1 MMTLGYFIHTC
12 TASDWTDDD
21 AWVEPF
27 TQRRCRGWVGNVE
40 NKELETFVDVY
51 SGTRRHEKEK
61 NQLRRMPISSTKPV
75 MKDMN

>member
-1 MMTLGYFIHTC
+1 MATLYIRVQRVIGQMMMLGWSHLLEE
-12 TASDWTDDD
+12 D
-21 AWVEPF
+21 AEG
-27 TQRRCRGWVGNVE
+27 GWAME

>member
-1 MMTLGYFIHTC
+1 MMLEWSHLLKE
-12 TASDWTDDD
+12 D
-21 AWVEPF
+21 AEG
-27 TQRRCRGWVGNVE
+27 GWAME

-61 NQLRRMPISSTKPV
+61 NQLRRMSISSTKPV

>member
-1 MMTLGYFIHTC
+1 MMLGWSHLLEE
-12 TASDWTDDD
+12 D
-21 AWVEPF
+21 AEG
-27 TQRRCRGWVGNVE
+27 GWAME

-61 NQLRRMPISSTKPV
+61 NQLRRMSISSTKPV